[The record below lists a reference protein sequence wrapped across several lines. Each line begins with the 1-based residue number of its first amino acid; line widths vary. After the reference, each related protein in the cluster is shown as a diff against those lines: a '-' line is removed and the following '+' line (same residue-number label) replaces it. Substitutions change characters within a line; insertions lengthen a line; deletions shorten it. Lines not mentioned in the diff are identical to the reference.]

1 MANLSA
7 APPSLRAQAG
17 RETRAHLAA
26 LIYDGDEERMDADV
40 RFHRDG
46 FALLARDMTRDFPL
60 LFRTEDLTPRQ
71 LLVKQRVQRD
81 VRALVPFLVIAT
93 NTFPMTMA
101 ILEPALQRGLP
112 RHWVLPSCF
121 EDSRVRLVERARR
134 LSTRTGA
141 R

>member
-1 MANLSA
+1 MGAV
-7 APPSLRAQAG
+7 PPSLREQAG

-26 LIYDGDEERMDADV
+26 LMYGGDEERMDADM

-46 FALLARDMTRDFPL
+46 FALLARDVSKDGHL
-60 LFRTEDLTPRQ
+60 LFRSDAELSPRQ
-71 LLVKQRVQRD
+71 LALKKRIQGD
-81 VRALVPFLVIAT
+81 SRALLPFMLLVM
-93 NTFPMTMA
+93 NTFPLTMA

-121 EDSRVRLVERARR
+121 EDSRLRLMERARKR
-134 LSTRTGA
+134 GSRSAA

>member
-1 MANLSA
+1 
-7 APPSLRAQAG
+7 
-17 RETRAHLAA
+17 
-26 LIYDGDEERMDADV
+26 MDADV